1 MSRDAEVIVV
11 GGGPAGAASAYRLA
25 RLGVDVLLV
34 DRAHFPRAKPCA
46 EYLGPEAVR
55 ELGAIG
61 ALEAVER
68 AGGTRLEGMTVRAP
82 DGTEFGARL
91 GGRGVARV
99 ELDALLLEHARAAG
113 ARIVEGL
120 RVDALL
126 YSETGN
132 GVTRGT
138 GNGVTRGT
146 GNGVTRGTGIGVTR
160 GTGNRDGRVAGVEGV
175 DARGVRRLLRAAIV
189 IGADGLRS
197 IVARRLGLAARSRAP
212 TRYAIVGHFAGV
224 QGVTD
229 VVEMHVTTRG
239 YVGIAAIG
247 GGRTSVATVVPS
259 ALIGEAR
266 HGAGAFL
273 RSWLASHPHLATRFA
288 TATQHSIAQATGP
301 FASRARSAS
310 APGAALVGDA
320 AGFFDPITGQ
330 GVASALS
337 GASLLAPFVAD
348 AVRAGDDRQADVH
361 LAAYARAHRD
371 AFRSQWLVDRLIA
384 FVVAHPSLMDHV
396 AHALRMREGLAESLL
411 GVTSGTRPTDDVLR
425 LRFLF
430 DLLRP
435 VTR

>member
-25 RLGVDVLLV
+25 SRGVDVMLV

-55 ELGAIG
+55 ELDAIG
-61 ALEAVER
+61 ALGAVER
-68 AGGTRLEGMTVRAP
+68 AGGARLVGMTVRAP
-82 DGTEFGARL
+82 DGTEFGARF
-91 GGRGVARV
+91 GGRGVARI
-99 ELDALLLEHARAAG
+99 ELDALLLDHARRAG
-113 ARIVEGL
+113 VRVVEGL
-120 RVDALL
+120 RVDGVLRG
-126 YSETGN
+126 STGN
-132 GVTRGT
+132 GEPHLV
-138 GNGVTRGT
+138 
-146 GNGVTRGTGIGVTR
+146 
-160 GTGNRDGRVAGVEGV
+160 RDARPRVAGIEGT
-175 DARGVRRLLRAAIV
+175 DARGARRRLRAAVV

-197 IVARRLGLAARSRAP
+197 IVARSLGLAARSRAP
-212 TRYAIVGHFAGV
+212 TRYAIVGHFAAV

-239 YVGIAAIG
+239 YVGIADIG
-247 GGRTSVATVVPS
+247 GGRTSVAMVVPS

-273 RSWLASHPHLATRFA
+273 RGWLASHPHLAARFA
-288 TATQHSIAQATGP
+288 TATHRSIVQATGP
-301 FASRARSAS
+301 FASRARSAW

-330 GVASALS
+330 GVASALR

-348 AVRAGDDRQADVH
+348 AVRAGDDRQADIH

-371 AFRSQWLVDRLIA
+371 AFRSQWLVDKVIA
-384 FVVAHPSLMDHV
+384 FVVAHPSLMDRV
-396 AHALRMREGLAESLL
+396 AHALRVREGLADVLL

-435 VTR
+435 AFR